1 MKTSFN
7 KYLYIGFVLFGIY
20 ELAFRHSAGDA
31 ATYMGIALAFD
42 PFNQEQP
49 WKERPTWQ
57 KAILI
62 IHLAIVAGL
71 FGYMI
76 GNPASDFRNGFIDGL
91 NKK

>member
-20 ELAFRHSAGDA
+20 ELLFRHSAGDA

-42 PFNQEQP
+42 PFNQELP

-76 GNPASDFRNGFIDGL
+76 GNPASDFRNGLIDGL

>member
-7 KYLYIGFVLFGIY
+7 KYIYIGFILFGIY
-20 ELAFRHSAGDA
+20 ELVAKHSAGDA

-42 PFNQEQP
+42 PFNQAQP

-57 KAILI
+57 KAVLL

-76 GNPASDFRNGFIDGL
+76 GNSAGDIRKGFMDGL
-91 NKK
+91 QKK